1 MKSPRL
7 PIPSACADSCSL
19 PCSRFAGCGG
29 SGSSGSD
36 SVWREVAPKAVS
48 IKNFA
53 YAPADLTVAKGT
65 TVEFTNGD
73 STNHTATATDA
84 SVFDTGTIAPGKT
97 KSIVLDKS
105 GTFAFFCSFH
115 PFMKGT
121 ITVE

>member
-1 MKSPRL
+1 MRL
-7 PIPSACADSCSL
+7 T
-19 PCSRFAGCGG
+19 RFAPLLGILLLIVVLAGC
-29 SGSSGSD
+29 GSSGS
-36 SVWREVAPKAVS
+36 SSSSESSTSAGGGGGSKAVS

-65 TVEFTNGD
+65 TVSFANGD

-97 KSIVLDKS
+97 KTVTLDKS

>member
-7 PIPSACADSCSL
+7 PTRL
-19 PCSRFAGCGG
+19 PALLLLAALLALAGCGG
-29 SGSSGSD
+29 SGSSGSTV
-36 SVWREVAPKAVS
+36 SGGGGPKAVS

-65 TVEFTNGD
+65 TVKFTNGD

-97 KSIVLDKS
+97 KSITLDKS